1 MNPFLEGVSK
11 IGLHKIFYFE
21 IGPVTSAIRV
31 NCALVY
37 DPAWPDKFGQKLEIL
52 KIFYLG
58 LFSLWVI
65 DLVFYPVYSTDPKMQ
80 LFWKY
85 KATPIHSRTGFNPL
99 MYFR

>member
-37 DPAWPDKFGQKLEIL
+37 DPAWPDKFGQKLEIW
-52 KIFYLG
+52 KIFY
-58 LFSLWVI
+58 F
-65 DLVFYPVYSTDPKMQ
+65 
-80 LFWKY
+80 
-85 KATPIHSRTGFNPL
+85 
-99 MYFR
+99 